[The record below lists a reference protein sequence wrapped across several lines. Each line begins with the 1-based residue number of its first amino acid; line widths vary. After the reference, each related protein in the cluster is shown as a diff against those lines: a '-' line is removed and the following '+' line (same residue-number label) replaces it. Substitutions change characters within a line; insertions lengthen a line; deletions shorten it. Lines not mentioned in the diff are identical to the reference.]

1 MESLGTSEVP
11 RFRGRDGWRAAFG
24 VRGGGGG
31 VAGCR
36 GRFARSDPFLGSEVL
51 RCQVPRFKDRKPRFR
66 SLEMRARKR
75 IRTILWVGLAVERG
89 GGAGRRFLFG
99 FGLGS
104 GFVGGDRGSLW
115 FNMILK
121 RGLWQRIV
129 A

>member
-89 GGAGRRFLFG
+89 GGLVGG
-99 FGLGS
+99 SCLGS
-104 GFVGGDRGSLW
+104 GSVPVLWGGTGARY
-115 FNMILK
+115 
-121 RGLWQRIV
+121 GLT
-129 A
+129 